1 MLETEQQPALP
12 SDENDL
18 KQKTSKQSEA
28 RYTILAKDVFGVAS
42 ETIPTLEPGIYHGH
56 YANHEWQLGKG
67 EIVSDEIIIT
77 SETSQKIIQ
86 QIHDFWEMENA
97 FKLNGLLH
105 KRGFLLTGKAGCG
118 KSSIIT
124 AVTTAAIASG
134 TIVFIPKADECTSD
148 FMACMQKIKAV
159 EPNKKILVVME
170 DFEAFLRDTSVL
182 ARWLNILDGTLGFN
196 NTVYLATSNYP
207 ENIDVRFTNR
217 PSRFDT
223 MYIIDAPSFEDRLAY
238 IKNRKMDIDEQTIR
252 DIANDTVGM
261 SYAHIKEL
269 LISVY
274 LFKQDYKNVTERM
287 LNQSEHPISSQ
298 DFEEKRTK
306 MGFDCSGEVEKKK
319 DDLKLDEKKL
329 EQIKKNMLIGT
340 EESINKN
347 GIKVRTER
355 YRNGLE
361 VQTEVGTPDDD
372 FIKREIDRVI
382 FEELTKEE

>member
-1 MLETEQQPALP
+1 MLETDQQPALP
-12 SDENDL
+12 SDDKLSEQN
-18 KQKTSKQSEA
+18 TSKQSEA
-28 RYTILAKDVFGVAS
+28 RYTILAKHVFGVAL

-56 YANHEWQLGKG
+56 YSNHEWQLGKG

-77 SETSQKIIQ
+77 SATSQKIIR
-86 QIHDFWEMENA
+86 QIHDFWEMEDA

-124 AVTTAAIASG
+124 TVAAAAIASDA
-134 TIVFIPKADECTSD
+134 IVFIPKADECGSD
-148 FMACMQKIKAV
+148 FLACMKKIKAV
-159 EPNKKILVVME
+159 EPNKKVLVVME
-170 DFEAFLRDTSVL
+170 DFEAYLQNGPVL
-182 ARWLNILDGTLGFN
+182 TQWLNILDGTLGFN

-223 MYIIDAPSFEDRLAY
+223 VYVVDAPTFEDRLAY

-298 DFEEKRTK
+298 DFEEKKTK
-306 MGFDCSGEVEKKK
+306 MGFEGPAKKK
-319 DDLKLDEKKL
+319 DENNKTSEEKHEK
-329 EQIKKNMLIGT
+329 EIEEIKKDLEKNLGDIG
-340 EESINKN
+340 E
-347 GIKVRTER
+347 
-355 YRNGLE
+355 
-361 VQTEVGTPDDD
+361 D
-372 FIKREIDRVI
+372 FREIVQHDGRI
-382 FEELTKEE
+382 AFTFDPKKE